1 MGYYADVDGY
11 IQFYNPLT
19 NERKEKLIDLLERSW
34 YECTI
39 ADDNMSVS
47 FFSGEKYYYETDTM
61 LNTIAE
67 NFSIKTGSVECH
79 GEDGA
84 NWRFQYVNGTP
95 HGTFV
100 EYTGRVVYDDEVPV
114 GENDTGEFIGQ
125 IIDVFEDFLDE
136 KGIVIPN
143 EDKEQSGEDAANIYG
158 MDYGMI
164 QSQIEGIMRRWNI
177 IR

>member
-11 IQFYNPLT
+11 IQFFNPLT
-19 NERKEKLIDLLERSW
+19 KDRKEKLADILDRSW
-34 YECTI
+34 YDCTI
-39 ADDNMSVS
+39 ADDGMSVS
-47 FFSGEKYYYETDTM
+47 FYSDEKYYYETNVM

-67 NFSIKTGSVECH
+67 NFAVKTGCVECH

-84 NWRFQYVNGTP
+84 HWRFKYVSGSP
-95 HGTFV
+95 HGAFV
-100 EYTGRVVYDDEVPV
+100 EYTGRVVYDDDVPV
-114 GENDTGEFIGQ
+114 SEDHTGEFIGR

-158 MDYGMI
+158 MDYGLI
-164 QSQIEGIMRRWNI
+164 QSRLEGIMRCWNI

>member
-19 NERKEKLIDLLERSW
+19 NERKEKLIDLLDRAW
-34 YECTI
+34 YDYTI

-79 GEDGA
+79 GEDDA
-84 NWRFQYVNGTP
+84 HWRFRYVSGTP

-100 EYTGRVVYDDEVPV
+100 EYTGRVVYDDELPVPMEERAEFV
-114 GENDTGEFIGQ
+114 GR

-136 KGIVIPN
+136 KGIVIEN
-143 EDKEQSGEDAANIYG
+143 EDKEQSGEGAANIYG
-158 MDYGMI
+158 MDYGRI
-164 QSQIEGIMRRWNI
+164 QSEIEGILHHWHI
-177 IR
+177 SV